1 MFPNYFNS
9 QMTTGDQLQSNSGQ
23 RTDPRYRQDGAR
35 PSQLQNPYS
44 AINMGSNVAGQ
55 QFDPRFMGA
64 INSGLPPNAALPY
77 NMVSNVYADS
87 MKNMQ
92 IPFDRGMYH
101 YPMPMPMM
109 DIRAGGYPN
118 MNGYYGY
125 YGLRQGMPYPMDRSM
140 IPGYPQEFAAAQ
152 NQERINNT
160 KSVTSTEMQPTVP
173 ESGKQ
178 FETSV
183 VPMPKDTAQNTPD
196 QELGTKE
203 MKTETGTVLSLVLF

>member
-92 IPFDRGMYH
+92 IT
-101 YPMPMPMM
+101 
-109 DIRAGGYPN
+109 IRPRNVSLSDAYAYDGYP
-118 MNGYYGY
+118 GGW
-125 YGLRQGMPYPMDRSM
+125 
-140 IPGYPQEFAAAQ
+140 
-152 NQERINNT
+152 
-160 KSVTSTEMQPTVP
+160 VP
-173 ESGKQ
+173 
-178 FETSV
+178 
-183 VPMPKDTAQNTPD
+183 
-196 QELGTKE
+196 
-203 MKTETGTVLSLVLF
+203 

>member
-1 MFPNYFNS
+1 
-9 QMTTGDQLQSNSGQ
+9 
-23 RTDPRYRQDGAR
+23 
-35 PSQLQNPYS
+35 
-44 AINMGSNVAGQ
+44 
-55 QFDPRFMGA
+55 
-64 INSGLPPNAALPY
+64 
-77 NMVSNVYADS
+77 
-87 MKNMQ
+87 
-92 IPFDRGMYH
+92 
-101 YPMPMPMM
+101 
-109 DIRAGGYPN
+109 
-118 MNGYYGY
+118 
-125 YGLRQGMPYPMDRSM
+125 M

-203 MKTETGTVLSLVLF
+203 MKTETGTVLSLVSF